1 MYTAGQ
7 QEDASITGDEVD
19 VNVVDG
25 TLDEP
30 SNGQAGAY
38 NDGNSVN
45 ARIESHELTLE
56 ATTFSPSGMEE
67 KHSVVKTC
75 DGFRAFG
82 QQQEVFCD
90 QGPAINWN
98 VIKLY
103 IIIIIIIII
112 IIHSCQCYDC
122 MYLYIAT
129 GFMDPRFQLE
139 ALH

>member
-1 MYTAGQ
+1 MIMYTAGQ
-7 QEDASITGDEVD
+7 QDASITDDEVD

-45 ARIESHELTLE
+45 TRIESHELE
-56 ATTFSPSGMEE
+56 ATPFSPSGMEE
-67 KHSVVKTC
+67 KHSVVKAC

-90 QGPAINWN
+90 QGSAIN
-98 VIKLY
+98 
-103 IIIIIIIII
+103 
-112 IIHSCQCYDC
+112 
-122 MYLYIAT
+122 
-129 GFMDPRFQLE
+129 
-139 ALH
+139 